1 MRLEELYIWQ
11 SWPVNRRKRYFQLAA
26 LAVAGVWVV
35 LFLIFSGMT
44 AGAKSDLTVERAKY
58 ERVSPLVQKVLVLQS
73 QAGQLAT
80 LSPLAAVQQ
89 AGRDLGLEDRLVSIK
104 PTQLMGGQEG
114 VQLMFESLNL
124 RELVDLLHTLNVKGR
139 LKVLSC
145 MLNHRLDDP
154 ELADIRLVLV
164 R

>member
-1 MRLEELYIWQ
+1 MKLEELYIWRL
-11 SWPVNRRKRYFQLAA
+11 WPVNKRKRYFQLAA
-26 LAVAGVWVV
+26 LAVAGIWAVV
-35 LFLIFSGMT
+35 FLIFSGIT
-44 AGAKSDLTVERAKY
+44 AGAKSDLVAQQAKY
-58 ERVSPLVQKVLVLQS
+58 ERVSPLVQKILALES
-73 QAGQLAT
+73 QAGDLAT

-104 PTQLMGGQEG
+104 PTQLVGGQEG

-124 RELVDLLHTLNVKGR
+124 QELMDLLHTLNVKGR

-145 MLNHRLDDP
+145 MLNHRLDNP
-154 ELADIRLVLV
+154 QLADIRLVLV